1 MTESRIKP
9 MAKDGG
15 FDKLTIKSVL
25 I

>member
-1 MTESRIKP
+1 MTESRDKS
-9 MAKDGG
+9 MAKNGG